1 MRRLDLLLV
10 TVVVFVFASPAAMAM
25 GRPLIV
31 TTQDHSLADTSDCEH
46 FHTQIST
53 SLPARAH
60 ATEERNVALPA
71 VDGLRVRASEQGG
84 VSIHGWDRPYAH
96 LTVCKFAEG
105 LTEKDAEAALRGVSV
120 SFQNG
125 ELSTRGPAAAS
136 TRVWWVHMILKLP
149 RNANVDVTAANGGI
163 AIRNMNGRVVA
174 HARNGGISLASCAGE
189 NRLSTEN
196 GGIAVENVSGKVD
209 AITDK
214 GTISLKLRS
223 GGDTSNPTVEART
236 SESGDIVC
244 KSVCEGGS
252 ASWNADRTYLRLGSS
267 SLTPAIRLMTTGAP
281 IIIDQVR

>member
-1 MRRLDLLLV
+1 MRRVVLLLI
-10 TVVVFVFASPAAMAM
+10 TGIVVLGSPRAMGM

-31 TTQDHSLADTSDCEH
+31 TTQDHSLADASDCEH

-60 ATEERNVALPA
+60 ATEERNVTMPALE
-71 VDGLRVRASEQGG
+71 GLRVRASEQGG

-105 LTEKDAEAALRGVSV
+105 LTEKDAAAALRDVSV

-149 RNANVDVTAANGGI
+149 RNANVDVLSANGGI

-223 GGDTSNPTVEART
+223 GEATNPTVEART

-252 ASWNADRTYLRLGSS
+252 ASWNADRTYLRLGSTS
-267 SLTPAIRLMTTGAP
+267 MTPAIRLMTTGAP